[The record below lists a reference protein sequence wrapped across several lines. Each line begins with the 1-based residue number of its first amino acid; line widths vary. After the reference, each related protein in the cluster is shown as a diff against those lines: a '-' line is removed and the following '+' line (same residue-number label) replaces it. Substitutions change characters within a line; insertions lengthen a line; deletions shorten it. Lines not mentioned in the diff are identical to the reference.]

1 MKKYRYRAKAQD
13 GKKIESEYEANSKEE
28 VVGMITS
35 NGYYPLKIEEI
46 SSRPFAEI
54 SFNQKVSTKDL
65 SIFCRQMYTML
76 DAGVTITNS
85 LNMLANQVINK
96 KLKAIVGEIEEDVKK
111 GEMLSQS
118 MAKYPNE
125 FPKLLVSMVQSGEAT
140 GNIDAIM
147 LRMAV
152 HFEKENRM
160 NNKVKAAMI
169 YPLVL
174 CFVTV
179 VAVAFIMTFVMPT
192 FVSLFEGQGAP
203 LPTITK
209 VVIGISKFLR
219 AYYLYIGIFIILLVV
234 AFNYYKKT
242 DKGIEAI
249 SKMKIKMPLLASLN
263 KKIITARFTR
273 TMSTLLSSG
282 ISLIDALPIVS
293 EIIGNRVAEEE
304 LARVRERIVRGEGL
318 SAPINESVVF
328 PELLSSMIKIGEE
341 SGSLDDILNKT
352 ADFYDEEVDQAI
364 TAATAMIEPALI
376 IVMGLIIG
384 SIVISIMLPMFDM
397 YSLI

>member
-28 VVGMITS
+28 VVGMIIS

-46 SSRPFAEI
+46 SSSRFAEI

-147 LRMAV
+147 LRMAI

-174 CFVTV
+174 CFVTI

-192 FVSLFEGQGAP
+192 FVSLFEEQGAQ

-242 DKGIEAI
+242 DKGIDAI
-249 SKMKIKMPLLASLN
+249 SRMKIKMPLLASLN

-364 TAATAMIEPALI
+364 TAATALIEPALI

>member
-96 KLKAIVGEIEEDVKK
+96 KLKTIVGEIEEDVKK

-147 LRMAV
+147 LRMAI

-160 NNKVKAAMI
+160 NSKVKAAMI

-179 VAVAFIMTFVMPT
+179 VAVMFIMTFVMPT
-192 FVSLFEGQGAP
+192 FVSLFEGQGAQ
-203 LPTITK
+203 LPAITK

-234 AFNYYKKT
+234 AFNYYKKS

-249 SKMKIKMPLLASLN
+249 SRIKIKMPLLASLN

-293 EIIGNRVAEEE
+293 EIIGNSVAEEE
-304 LARVRERIVRGEGL
+304 LTRVRERIVRGEGL

-364 TAATAMIEPALI
+364 TAATALIEPALI
-376 IVMGLIIG
+376 IIMGLIIG